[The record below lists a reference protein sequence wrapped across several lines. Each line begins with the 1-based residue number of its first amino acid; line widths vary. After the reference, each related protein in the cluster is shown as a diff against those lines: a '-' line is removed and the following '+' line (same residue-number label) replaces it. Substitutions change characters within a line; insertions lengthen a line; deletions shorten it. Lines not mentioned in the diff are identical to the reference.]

1 MSFLIRYIPFNY
13 FKGLYLSCF
22 LLFCE
27 LCFAQFPG
35 AVGTIGSTA
44 INKDSSIIIDWAAS
58 SIITRGYQNINNTS
72 AGYTTV
78 GDNASATGQ
87 AGINGVASLGDRG
100 SIILTFTTPISN
112 GIGFDFAVFEN
123 SFNDNFLEL
132 AFVEVSSDGIHFF
145 RFPSESNTDTT
156 TQISSFD
163 LLDPTKINN
172 LAGKYRVNYGTPFNL
187 DEIPDTSL
195 LDKNAIRYIKI
206 IDVIGSMQS
215 NICSRDSKGH
225 KINDPFPTE
234 FPSGGFDID
243 AVAVINNQSITG
255 LHDSSKNDLLSISPN
270 PTSNFVKI
278 TSVSKSVYQITVSN
292 ALGNILLE
300 TTNES
305 LVDLSNYENGIYIF
319 TLSAN
324 NNSFYKKVIK
334 N

>member
-1 MSFLIRYIPFNY
+1 MSFLIRYIPFIY

-35 AVGTIGSTA
+35 AAGTIGSTA
-44 INKDSSIIIDWAAS
+44 INKDSSIIIDWASS

-72 AGYTTV
+72 SGYTTV
-78 GDNASATGQ
+78 GDNASATSQ
-87 AGINGVASLGDRG
+87 AGINGVASLGDGG

-112 GIGFDFAVFEN
+112 GTGFDFAVFEN

-187 DEIPDTSL
+187 DEIPVTSL
-195 LDKNAIRYIKI
+195 LDKNAITHVKI
-206 IDVIGSMQS
+206 IDVVGSLQ
-215 NICSRDSKGH
+215 NTICSRDSKGN

-243 AVAVINNQSITG
+243 AIGVINNQSITSMR
-255 LHDSSKNDLLSISPN
+255 DISKNDLVSIRPN
-270 PTSNFVKI
+270 PTNNFVKI
-278 TSVSKSVYQITVSN
+278 TSVNKAVYHITVSN
-292 ALGNILLE
+292 SLGNVLLE

-305 LVDLSNYENGIYIF
+305 LVDLSNFENGVYIF
-319 TLSAN
+319 TLSSN
-324 NNSFYKKVIK
+324 NNSYYKKIIK